1 MKEKYTQVKLSLRL
15 TMIANQVPEGS
26 RIADIGSDHALLP
39 VYLAQQG
46 IIKSGIAGELNEG
59 PFLAASKQVQLN
71 NLEHIISV
79 RHGDG
84 LSVLGA
90 NEVDTIVIAGMG
102 GSTMVSIL
110 EQGLHHLTGVKRL
123 IVQPNVG
130 EIALREWFIQENW
143 LLQEEY
149 ILEEDGLIYEI
160 LIAVP
165 ANMDAL
171 KREQDDLYKPFVRSN
186 GFPVNSYLLKL
197 MGPYLIRESN
207 LTFKAKWLQEI
218 GKREWIINH
227 LSRSEQAE
235 SLVKRKQLEAEIISI
250 RSASQDGSTSN

>member
-1 MKEKYTQVKLSLRL
+1 MKENYTPVKLSLRL
-15 TMIANQVPEGS
+15 RMIADQVPHGS

-46 IIKSGIAGELNEG
+46 IITGAIAGELNEG
-59 PFLAASKQVQLN
+59 PFLAASKQVQQAG
-71 NLEHIISV
+71 LEHIISV

-84 LSVLGA
+84 LSILRT

-102 GSTMVSIL
+102 GSNMVSIL
-110 EQGLHHLTGVKRL
+110 EQGLHCLAGVKRL

-130 EIALREWFIQENW
+130 ELALREWFVQENW
-143 LLQEEY
+143 FLQAEY

-165 ANMDAL
+165 ANTNEL
-171 KREQDDLYKPFVRSN
+171 KQRQADLYSPIVLED
-186 GFPVNSYLLKL
+186 GFHVDYYLLKL

-207 LTFKAKWLQEI
+207 LIFKSKWLQEI

-227 LSRSEQAE
+227 LSKSEQSE
-235 SLVKRKQLEAEIISI
+235 SLDKKLQLEAEIKSI
-250 RSASQDGSTSN
+250 RKASNT